1 MCFDQCIIVNV
12 FIHLIVMDN
21 DTASESN
28 KPVNEGKTKDS
39 AKISDDELIL
49 RRKRQ
54 NAERVR
60 AYRERKKVLG
70 ELV

>member
-1 MCFDQCIIVNV
+1 
-12 FIHLIVMDN
+12 MDN
-21 DTASESN
+21 STASESN
-28 KPVNEGKTKDS
+28 KPVNNGNTKNS

-60 AYRERKKVLG
+60 ACRERKKALG
-70 ELV
+70 ELILFS

>member
-1 MCFDQCIIVNV
+1 
-12 FIHLIVMDN
+12 MDN

-28 KPVNEGKTKDS
+28 NPVNEGKTKNS

-54 NAERVR
+54 NAERFR
-60 AYRERKKVLG
+60 AYRERKKALG